1 MMTPFIPFLIVTAL
15 YEVFVE
21 GLEFDDIFH
30 TSAHCD
36 LTV

>member
-15 YEVFVE
+15 YEVFVWRM
-21 GLEFDDIFH
+21 EFDDIFH